1 MFKYLYRETVMTFK
15 ISDVVLYISMI
26 PAVLLLVGT
35 AIFVGLLSLTGV
47 AAVVIGVGEWL
58 AQN

>member
-1 MFKYLYRETVMTFK
+1 MTFK
-15 ISDVVLYISMI
+15 FSDIVLYISMI

-35 AIFVGLLSLTGV
+35 AIFMGLLSLTGV

>member
-1 MFKYLYRETVMTFK
+1 MTFK
-15 ISDVVLYISMI
+15 ISDILVYMTMI
-26 PAVLLLVGT
+26 PAVLLLLGT
-35 AIFVGLLSLTGV
+35 AIFMGLLSLTGV

>member
-1 MFKYLYRETVMTFK
+1 MFKYLHRERAMTFK
-15 ISDVVLYISMI
+15 ISDIALYISMI

-35 AIFVGLLSLTGV
+35 AIFMALLSLTGV

>member
-1 MFKYLYRETVMTFK
+1 MTFK
-15 ISDVVLYISMI
+15 FSDIVLYISMI

-35 AIFVGLLSLTGV
+35 AIFMGLFGLSSV

>member
-1 MFKYLYRETVMTFK
+1 MTFK
-15 ISDVVLYISMI
+15 ISDIAIYISMI

-35 AIFVGLLSLTGV
+35 AIFIGLLSLTGV

-58 AQN
+58 SQN

>member
-1 MFKYLYRETVMTFK
+1 MTFRL
-15 ISDVVLYISMI
+15 SDILVYITMI

-35 AIFVGLLSLTGV
+35 AIFLSLLSLTGV

>member
-1 MFKYLYRETVMTFK
+1 MSCK
-15 ISDVVLYISMI
+15 ISDIILYISMI

-35 AIFVGLLSLTGV
+35 AIFMGLLGLSGV

>member
-1 MFKYLYRETVMTFK
+1 MSYRL
-15 ISDVVLYISMI
+15 SDIVLYISMI
-26 PAVLLLVGT
+26 PAVLMLVGT
-35 AIFVGLLSLTGV
+35 AIFMGLLSLTGV

>member
-1 MFKYLYRETVMTFK
+1 MPYKL
-15 ISDVVLYISMI
+15 SDIVLYISMI
-26 PAVLLLVGT
+26 PAVLVIVGT
-35 AIFVGLLSLTGV
+35 AIFVGLLSLSGV

>member
-1 MFKYLYRETVMTFK
+1 MFKYLYRETAMTYK
-15 ISDVVLYISMI
+15 LSDIVLYISMI
-26 PAVLLLVGT
+26 PAVLLMVST
-35 AIFVGLLSLTGV
+35 AIFMGLLSLSGV

>member
-1 MFKYLYRETVMTFK
+1 MFKYYYRGAVMSYK
-15 ISDVVLYISMI
+15 LSDIVLYVSMI
-26 PAVLLLVGT
+26 PAVLFIVGI
-35 AIFVGLLSLTGV
+35 AIFMGLLGLSGV